1 MKTQSL
7 SMLRARGSV
16 AGLVGRFASHL
27 LLPVALLT
35 FATGCATAPDRDS
48 VPAFRTGAATAN
60 QQLQTSFAQ
69 INAFLRERQIDRA
82 AGLPSLEEEA
92 FFTPL
97 APEDVAKWSRAF
109 GLIDA
114 YAAALEKILDPA
126 RRDETEDA
134 LEELGNK
141 IGEVRDE
148 ELPAGVAAGFTQLGG
163 LLIQIKAERDAL
175 AAIRRADPSIQGVFD
190 TMMTAIGEDPD
201 NGVRGMVGTSW
212 GDVLGKIQVEFL
224 GASGAAAK
232 REVAARFA
240 ATLDQRDAQ
249 DADLASLRR
258 SLGLL
263 ASAHRELAAGRES
276 DARSLIAL
284 IQDEYKAYRERMEAL
299 RKSREEKSGENT
311 P

>member
-1 MKTQSL
+1 MQSI
-7 SMLRARGSV
+7 STLRARGIV
-16 AGLVGRFASHL
+16 ASLVGRLASRM

-35 FATGCATAPDRDS
+35 FATGCATAPDRDAI
-48 VPAFRTGAATAN
+48 PAFRSGAATAN
-60 QQLQTSFAQ
+60 QQLQTSFAD
-69 INAFLRERQIDRA
+69 INRFLRERQIDRA
-82 AGLPSLEEEA
+82 ASLQSLDEEA

-109 GLIDA
+109 GLIDT
-114 YAAALEKILDPA
+114 YAATLEKILDPA
-126 RRDETEDA
+126 RRDEAEKA

-141 IGEVRDE
+141 IGEVRGE

-175 AAIRRADPSIQGVFD
+175 AAIRQADPSIQGVFD

-224 GASGAAAK
+224 GANGPAA
-232 REVAARFA
+232 RRDVAMRFA

-284 IQDEYKAYRERMEAL
+284 VQDEYRVYLERMEAL
-299 RKSREEKSGENT
+299 RKSSEEKSKENT